1 MRRLVF
7 LFFLFGLLCPVSI
20 VKAQPSAS
28 TSHERYGIS
37 FYGIDLPP
45 LAQIDAAVTQ
55 IAARALGFPE
65 AGQIAEGKA
74 ADCLLID
81 LNAPAFAAG
90 NDPDADFLYAGDT
103 SCVDTVI
110 CAGRILMQG
119 KIVPGE
125 AAIVAAAR
133 EAARKLRGE

>member
-1 MRRLVF
+1 MNEIIEAVNRAAVDAET
-7 LFFLFGLLCPVSI
+7 
-20 VKAQPSAS
+20 KAAALSAKLGAAS
-28 TSHERYGIS
+28 PEEV
-37 FYGIDLPP
+37 P